1 MVEEELT
8 QEVRKSGQVGR
19 QKARGYRDKEVKR
32 GVCSEWLSLHLCKI
46 FLKGQIK

>member
-8 QEVRKSGQVGR
+8 EEVRKSGQVGR

-32 GVCSEWLSLHLCKI
+32 GVCSEGRSLHLCKI
-46 FLKGQIK
+46 F